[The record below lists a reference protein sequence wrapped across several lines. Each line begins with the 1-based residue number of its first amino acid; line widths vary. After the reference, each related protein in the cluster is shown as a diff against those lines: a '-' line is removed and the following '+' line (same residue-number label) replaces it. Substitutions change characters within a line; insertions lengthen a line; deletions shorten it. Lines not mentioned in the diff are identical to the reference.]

1 MTREVP
7 SLSGKVFTN
16 KTRQGV
22 WITRM
27 EEGLVPMEHNME
39 LISHR
44 FAKAYKKKNSC

>member
-7 SLSGKVFTN
+7 SLSEKVFTN

-27 EEGLVPMEHNME
+27 EEGLVPMEHDME
-39 LISHR
+39 LISHQ
-44 FAKAYKKKNSC
+44 FAKAYKK